1 MRERQPIT
9 VKSDIDPAI
18 FDAALLTGIQ
28 GPIPPERLD
37 AYLRELDQQFWAVA
51 NADPADP
58 NIEALAHKIVSQA
71 GMLGLIRMCEC
82 ARQVEDA
89 CRAGTG
95 RASAVHQFRA
105 AVGDVRDY
113 AMQAAGFRPS

>member
-1 MRERQPIT
+1 
-9 VKSDIDPAI
+9 
-18 FDAALLTGIQ
+18 LLAGIQ
-28 GPIPPERLD
+28 GLIPPERLH
-37 AYLRELDQQFWAVA
+37 AYLRDLDRQFWVVA

-58 NIEALAHKIVSQA
+58 NIERLAHKIVSQA
-71 GMLGLIRMCEC
+71 GMLGLIRVCEC

-95 RASAVHQFRA
+95 RATAVHRCRA

-113 AMQAAGFRPS
+113 AMQAAGVRPG